1 MHRTSFL
8 PRPVVWTVLFAAWLF
23 GPFAVEPA
31 HAQEKL
37 PPPPTAVYMPT
48 NSTDAL
54 QMSKLQIVKEFKSD
68 APLIVRVEA
77 VKNDPRKVLL
87 TSGKDPGT
95 TLIYLKDEKDV
106 VEIFQVTVETDVDL
120 LRRIIRNVFPTANVQ
135 VTKAGNNIIL
145 SGTVAKATDVAPII
159 STARSIAGGDLK
171 DERVINSLTVGGVQ
185 QVQLDVIVARVAR
198 SEARNMGFS
207 FLESGSQH
215 FIGSTVA
222 GSGSLTGAL
231 TTGITNPA
239 ASLTAAPNI
248 VFGLLD
254 EAQAFTGFLQ
264 ALRTDN
270 LVKLIAKPRLIGLS
284 GQIADFISGGEQAV
298 PEIGASAGA
307 GGAAVAGVK
316 FVPFGTTLKFLPIVL
331 GGGKIYLEVEPQFT
345 FPDPSSLF
353 SAPIPGTNSVV
364 FGRTTQRV
372 HTQVVMEDGQTF
384 AIGGMIFHQVNGNT
398 NKVPVLGDLPFVGTM
413 FSSINY
419 SQSEEELIVLV
430 TPHLIDAMDC
440 SQPAKYLPGQ
450 ETRSPDDFELFLERI
465 LEAPRGQRDVFVD
478 HRYVPAYKNGPTA
491 DKYPCPNCNGPRGAC
506 DVGFGGIGGLGGCQ
520 NGSCG
525 GGGCINANVI
535 RPQQAQPMPPAQTAP
550 AQQLQQL
557 QMQLPESG
565 THQVPVVDNTSPTIP
580 GTTVQPTSPN
590 NVPMPLEPERMPS
603 PAQLV
608 PPTGY

>member
-1 MHRTSFL
+1 
-8 PRPVVWTVLFAAWLF
+8 
-23 GPFAVEPA
+23 
-31 HAQEKL
+31 
-37 PPPPTAVYMPT
+37 
-48 NSTDAL
+48 
-54 QMSKLQIVKEFKSD
+54 MSKLQILKEFKSD
-68 APLIVRVEA
+68 APLIVRVDP

-95 TLIYLKDEKDV
+95 TLVYLKDEKDV
-106 VEIFQVTVETDVDL
+106 VEVFQVTVETDVDL
-120 LRRIIRNVFPTANVQ
+120 LRRILRNIFPTANIQ

-159 STARSIAGGDLK
+159 STARSIAGGDAR

-207 FLESGSQH
+207 FLQTGSQH
-215 FIGSTVA
+215 VIGSSVA
-222 GSGSLTGAL
+222 GPGALTGAL
-231 TTGITNPA
+231 TTGITSA
-239 ASLTAAPNI
+239 AATFASTPNV
-248 VFGLLD
+248 VFGFLD
-254 EAQAFTGFLQ
+254 DSGAFTGFLE
-264 ALRTDN
+264 ALRADN

-298 PEIGASAGA
+298 PDLSSS
-307 GGAAVAGVK
+307 GGTPVSGIK
-316 FVPFGTTLKFLPIVL
+316 FVPFGTTLRFLPIVL

-384 AIGGMIFHQVNGNT
+384 AIGGLIFHSVNGNA
-398 NKVPVLGDLPFVGTM
+398 NKIPVLGDLPFIGTA
-413 FSSINY
+413 FSSVNY
-419 SQSEEELIVLV
+419 TESEEEMIVLV

-440 SQPAKYLPGQ
+440 SQLPKLLPGQ

-478 HRYVPAYKNGPTA
+478 KRYVPAYKNGPTGSM
-491 DKYPCPNCNGPRGAC
+491 YPCPNCNGPRGAC
-506 DVGFGGIGGLGGCQ
+506 DAAFGGYGGQGGCQ

-525 GGGCINANVI
+525 ANGAGCSGNVNVI
-535 RPQQAQPMPPAQTAP
+535 RPQQMQPMPPAQTAP
-550 AQQLQQL
+550 AQQLQQMQL
-557 QMQLPESG
+557 QTLPESS
-565 THQVPVVDNTSPTIP
+565 TQVRQVPGFDSRSQ
-580 GTTVQPTSPN
+580 TVPVMGVTNPIN
-590 NVPMPLEPERMPS
+590 PPMPVEPESMPA